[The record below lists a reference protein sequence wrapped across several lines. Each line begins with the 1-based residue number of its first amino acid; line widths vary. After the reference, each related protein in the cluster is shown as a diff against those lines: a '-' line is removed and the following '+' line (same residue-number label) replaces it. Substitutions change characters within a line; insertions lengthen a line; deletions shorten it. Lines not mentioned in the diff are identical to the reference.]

1 MFYGTALQ
9 CGNVLVLFTTTY
21 KVVFLVII
29 SEYMCIV
36 FTICNKIV
44 KYCMSMENT
53 KISCYY
59 ICILHLLIGNASSIW
74 HSHIVYA
81 ISSSKFCNPYVFN
94 MKVKYDIKYVNN
106 VQIKILNRKKI
117 WQIQYFAP
125 IYHFVCNAIFQFME
139 LLGLCLLYW
148 VDGQSRNTF
157 HRNSKTGIAY

>member
-44 KYCMSMENT
+44 NKYRMSMENT

-106 VQIKILNRKKI
+106 VKTLNRKKI
-117 WQIQYFAP
+117 LQIFCTYLP
-125 IYHFVCNAIFQFME
+125 LYMCNAIFQFME